1 MQSDLYQRYAKVP
14 TAVISDVLR
23 AAGAPHQVLHHSIA
37 SVGFAVPFAAPAF
50 CVKGEKVL
58 GTLKPSDDRRF
69 EMYRRFPT
77 GAALVLASGGYTG
90 AVVFGEN
97 VALSLKVKGCAAI
110 ITDGGIRD
118 RDALIDMEMPVYAGF
133 VTPLSSGKQWITTA
147 FETPVAMPGESSSV
161 IIIESGDVM
170 VGDNDGIA
178 IVPRKGALSILEDA
192 EQVIATEGR
201 TRDRILRGDDPE
213 EIYASEPRFKQV
225 RAI

>member
-1 MQSDLYQRYAKVP
+1 MQGDLYQRYAKIP

-23 AAGAPHQVLHHSIA
+23 AAGAPHQVLHHGIA
-37 SVGFAVPFAAPAF
+37 SVGFPVPFAAPAF

-58 GTLKPSDDRRF
+58 GTLKPSDDQRF
-69 EMYRRFPT
+69 EMYRRFPH

-97 VALSLKVKGCAAI
+97 VALSLKVKGCVAI
-110 ITDGGIRD
+110 LTDGGIRD
-118 RDALIDMEMPVYAGF
+118 KDALVEMEMPVYASF
-133 VTPLSSGKQWITTA
+133 VTPLSGGKQWITTA
-147 FETPVAMPGESSSV
+147 LDTPVAIPGESCST
-161 IIIESGDVM
+161 IMIESGDVI
-170 VGDNDGIA
+170 VGDNDGIVV
-178 IVPRKGALSILEDA
+178 VPKRGALSILEDA

-213 EIYASEPRFKQV
+213 EVYASEPRFKKV